1 MCFPPEHG
9 LGKSVP
15 TDDFQLCGSRFRG
28 DVADNSDTNVPHFL
42 EEHHHMINKD
52 EGKKLRVNCL
62 GEKNFLSSQCNFVV
76 IL

>member
-15 TDDFQLCGSRFRG
+15 TDDFQLCGSRFRAG
-28 DVADNSDTNVPHFL
+28 EVGNLSTNVPHFL
-42 EEHHHMINKD
+42 EEHPHMINKD

-62 GEKNFLSSQCNFVV
+62 GEKIFLSSNA